1 MNNFINTAATDIARA
16 RTVGLNQLTPE
27 PFPVIVVG
35 TQPSMSWF
43 FANRGVIESWSGA
56 GDLTLRVT
64 VADVSLLPVDGT
76 WSIACGTTATLPW
89 YTNPAGLQNALN
101 NLSTVN
107 SDGGVLVESLP
118 TAIPGTY
125 AQCDG
130 SVGFL
135 IAHKSTGV
143 KTGFTVSPALLVP
156 DCTARLSVLTNGNAS
171 TRQLTSLALTRTTM
185 AQLENWSTV
194 STPYAGWSGTLAL
207 DTSAALQFIALQG
220 QRMPN
225 GGPGRQ
231 AQTLLTVET
240 IDASGNRTARYQTPI
255 ILRALNYGATVAATS
270 MQKDYFVKP
279 NITALASN
287 VSSNTALGGL
297 TTSDGTYPAY
307 GTVQTTF
314 ANDVVAL
321 FIRKASTANQSVPF
335 VVRPYDYDATNNAYQ
350 WILDR
355 VTKGAQPCVW
365 NTNTNAFH
373 YEAAIGNTNAVSYAI
388 DQTGFSLP
396 A

>member
-1 MNNFINTAATDIARA
+1 MNNFIDTAASDIARA

-27 PFPVIVVG
+27 PFPILVVG
-35 TQPSMSWF
+35 TQPSMKWF
-43 FANRGVIESWSGA
+43 FADRGTIEPWSGA

-107 SDGGVLVESLP
+107 AEGFVTVEPLP
-118 TAIPGTY
+118 TAIPATY
-125 AQCDG
+125 AQCEG
-130 SVGFL
+130 AIGFL

-171 TRQLTSLALTRTTM
+171 TRQLTSLELTRTTM
-185 AQLENWSTV
+185 AQVEEWSSI
-194 STPYAGWSGTLAL
+194 STPYAGWSGTLAI
-207 DTSAALQFIALQG
+207 DSSAALQFIAMQG
-220 QRMPN
+220 QPMPN

-240 IDASGNRTARYQTPI
+240 IDANDNATVRYQTPI
-255 ILRALNYGATVAATS
+255 TLRALNYGTTVAAAP

-287 VSSNTALGGL
+287 VASNIALGGL
-297 TTSDGTYPAY
+297 TTIDGTYPPY

-321 FIRKASTANQSVPF
+321 FIRKASTANQAVPF
-335 VVRPYDYDATNNAYQ
+335 IVRPYDYDAALNAYQ
-350 WILDR
+350 WTLDR
-355 VTKGAQPCVW
+355 VSKGGQPCVW
-365 NTNTNAFH
+365 NANTNAFH
-373 YEAAIGNTNAVSYAI
+373 YEAGAGNANAVGLAL